1 MKKSLVGLILTGM
14 LIATPANASTTGFG
28 SISMVYASQNGAI
41 IFTLNGTS
49 RTTPPACQNSSVP
62 DRWAIDAS
70 TVAGQAQVA
79 VLLNA
84 QASGKKIWINGAE
97 TCSIWPDTETVFI
110 FQVED

>member
-1 MKKSLVGLILTGM
+1 MKKSLVALVLSEILIV
-14 LIATPANASTTGFG
+14 TPANASTAGFG
-28 SISMVYASQNGAI
+28 SISTVYVTQTGAV

-49 RTTPPACQNSSVP
+49 RTTPPTCQITTAP
-62 DRWAIDAS
+62 DRWALDAS

-84 QASGKKIWINGAE
+84 QASGKRIWIYGTG
-97 TCSIWPDTETVFI
+97 TCSIWPDTETVQI